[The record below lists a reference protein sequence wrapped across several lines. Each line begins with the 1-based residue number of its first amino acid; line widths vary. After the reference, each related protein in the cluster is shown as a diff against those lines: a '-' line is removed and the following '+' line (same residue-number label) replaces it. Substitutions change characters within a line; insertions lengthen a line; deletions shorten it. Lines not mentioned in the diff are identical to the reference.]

1 MCQPY
6 QGTMYKY
13 LEICA
18 QFCIPFY
25 PPLAISPTPPTSQVS
40 LKSVKL
46 GPKAQKQGWALQN
59 HDFWLLSFN
68 YTFRCCDYP
77 RGLLTLIIMYS
88 HLMLSQC

>member
-6 QGTMYKY
+6 QGTTYKY

-46 GPKAQKQGWALQN
+46 GPKAQKQG
-59 HDFWLLSFN
+59 
-68 YTFRCCDYP
+68 
-77 RGLLTLIIMYS
+77 
-88 HLMLSQC
+88 